1 MVMSGLTV
9 RSYVKMMFDEG
20 SYQKTQQQYNAAL
33 ARLQNEGL
41 STVNK
46 ANSSLKQEHADF
58 VADMLKQQKAADKA
72 LETNNKQVTDKI
84 AAQSRK
90 AAMARTPGM
99 DKVKLKKDGA
109 VAQYQWNVKRYE
121 DALNKMKAANAKY
134 VAHAKSI
141 GASARLTKSG
151 MLDTAAFGAND
162 ATMRRRL
169 INDQEHLVTIQK
181 TSAERT
187 RQLVILQDMRAVDK
201 GILANEYQRNAVIS
215 DTNRKMSMSLSNL
228 RRQLAQN
235 NTFYR
240 EQLQLQMQINMS
252 LQRMKTNLQQGLVG
266 ALMVSAIALMSFGF
280 KLQGVV
286 ETFKEFEKELINA
299 QSIFQTTDEVL
310 YGLSDQIVMF
320 GTKYGVSLGQASEG
334 LYTLASAGLSA
345 ADAQEVLSN
354 TLKLSMAVQG
364 DHETIAK
371 LTTQTIFGFG
381 MEMSESAMLTDK
393 FAHSINKSLIEYQ
406 DLASAVKF
414 AMPFFVATGQ
424 SIDQLLGGIEVL
436 TNRAL
441 EAGIAGRGL
450 RQALAQIA
458 KHANDNEDALK
469 RLGIET
475 MNTDGTMKDLTDIAN
490 QAADAFAG
498 QYTEVEALVA
508 MLESMNV
515 RGATA
520 FALLAQNADEFTA
533 AVDNLENAAGSATEM
548 AEIQQQSLANQI
560 QVVKNALMAPFLL
573 SDKVAMANGDM
584 NTFSKVL
591 HDMVA
596 DFEAFF
602 IVTMS
607 DGTRILSENG
617 AVLRDLVI
625 ASLRELSGMM
635 LNLLKSFENMN
646 ASGKNFGNILHAILL
661 PITSLLRIFSKL
673 PSGMLEAVM
682 MFKVMNMILPVASL
696 RTTALTMAI
705 EGNTLSQLSSTMAQE
720 NAAMA
725 SGRLSVAQHNQIMVS
740 RAVQASNASLTMSYT
755 AVSMSMMGANALL
768 MVGFVLMQRGE
779 PVIRA
784 FAAAM
789 VVLAGAM
796 MGYALAQSLMQNSVD
811 ATAIAR
817 FSAGMAV
824 GGAALVG
831 GLALLMQTQMTPETY
846 DMGGRI
852 YDSGGS
858 LGGRHFPV
866 MVEPGESIIPKT
878 QNMLGG
884 GAGGGITLNIGG
896 DIVTNDAEDFAERI
910 AEVLP
915 MALRHQSDIGG
926 I

>member
-1 MVMSGLTV
+1 MSGLTV

-896 DIVTNDAEDFAERI
+896 DIVTNDAEDFAQRI

-915 MALRHQSDIGG
+915 SALRHQSDIGG

>member
-1 MVMSGLTV
+1 MSGLTV

-187 RQLVILQDMRAVDK
+187 RQLIILQDMRAVDK

-607 DGTRILSENG
+607 DGTRVLSENG

-896 DIVTNDAEDFAERI
+896 DIVTNDAEDFAQRI

-915 MALRHQSDIGG
+915 SALRHQSDIGG

>member
-1 MVMSGLTV
+1 MSGLTV

-84 AAQSRK
+84 ASQSRK

-99 DKVKLKKDGA
+99 DKVKLNKDGA
-109 VAQYQWNVKRYE
+109 VAQYKWNVKRYE
-121 DALNKMKAANAKY
+121 ESLKKMQAANAKY
-134 VAHAKSI
+134 VAHAKSV

-896 DIVTNDAEDFAERI
+896 DIVTNDAEDFAQRI

-915 MALRHQSDIGG
+915 SALRHQSDIGG

>member
-1 MVMSGLTV
+1 MSGLTV

-46 ANSSLKQEHADF
+46 ANSNLKQEHADF
-58 VADMLKQQKAADKA
+58 VADMLKQQRAADKA

-831 GLALLMQTQMTPETY
+831 GL
-846 DMGGRI
+846 
-852 YDSGGS
+852 
-858 LGGRHFPV
+858 
-866 MVEPGESIIPKT
+866 
-878 QNMLGG
+878 
-884 GAGGGITLNIGG
+884 
-896 DIVTNDAEDFAERI
+896 
-910 AEVLP
+910 
-915 MALRHQSDIGG
+915 
-926 I
+926 

>member
-1 MVMSGLTV
+1 MSGLTV

-58 VADMLKQQKAADKA
+58 VADMLKQQRAADKA

-896 DIVTNDAEDFAERI
+896 DIVTNDAEDFAQRI

-915 MALRHQSDIGG
+915 SALRHQSDIGG

>member
-1 MVMSGLTV
+1 MSGLTV

-58 VADMLKQQKAADKA
+58 VADMLKQQRAADKA

-469 RLGIET
+469 KLGIET
-475 MNTDGTMKDLTDIAN
+475 MNTDGTMKNLTDIAN

-573 SDKVAMANGDM
+573 SDKVSMANGDM
-584 NTFSKVL
+584 NKFASTL

-896 DIVTNDAEDFAERI
+896 DIVTNDAEDFAQRI

-915 MALRHQSDIGG
+915 SALRHQSDIGG